1 MHRFFVNPGQID
13 NINSIISILG
23 SDVKHIRKVLRLKEG
38 QELEIC
44 DGEGMEYR
52 VLIDTIH
59 DDKIDTIIEEVYPS
73 KRESNI
79 RITLY
84 QGLPK
89 SMKMDI
95 IIQKC
100 TELGIHSIIPISTN
114 RTIVKI
120 ENSKAENKK
129 IERWQRIAYEAAK
142 QSKRGRIPQIGKV
155 KYLQNIWEDLC
166 DNELNII
173 AYENESTKG
182 LKQILYNHTTNIKK
196 IGIIIG
202 PEGGFEEQ
210 EIEDAK
216 ANGVLSFTLG
226 PRILRTETAGFTALT
241 IVMYA
246 LGDIGG
252 I

>member
-1 MHRFFVNPGQID
+1 MHRFFVSPGQID
-13 NINSIISILG
+13 NINNIISILG
-23 SDVKHIRKVLRLKEG
+23 NDVKHIKKVLRLKEG

-44 DGEGMEYR
+44 DGEGMDYR
-52 VLIDTIH
+52 VSIDTI
-59 DDKIDTIIEEVYPS
+59 DNEKINTSIEEVYPS
-73 KRESNI
+73 KKESNI
-79 RITLY
+79 EVTLY

-100 TELGIHSIIPISTN
+100 TELGIHSIIPVSTN

-120 ENSKAENKK
+120 ENPKAETKK

-142 QSKRGRIPQIGKV
+142 QSKRGRVPYIGNV
-155 KYLQNIWEDLC
+155 KNLQNIWKDLC
-166 DNELNII
+166 ENDLNII

-182 LKQILYNHTTNIKK
+182 LKSILHNNTTIIKK

-202 PEGGFEEQ
+202 PEGGFEKQ
-210 EIEDAK
+210 EIEMAK
-216 ANGVLSFTLG
+216 ANGALSFTLG

-252 I
+252 N